1 MAYFDVGLGVQVSIE
16 TEIQVAAVLY
26 GCGYA
31 AAVLGNILL
40 LPRGWAHSQKEEK
53 HRG

>member
-16 TEIQVAAVLY
+16 TVMQV
-26 GCGYA
+26 